1 MSHQIFA
8 IPALNDNYI
17 WAIAHPEKKSV
28 VIVDPGEATPVLDFL
43 TREQLTLEAILITHH
58 HWDHTNGIPEILAVA
73 EVPVYASARE
83 DVSFCDQPLTEKDIV
98 KIPRTELEFKVIEV
112 PGHTRGHVAYVGQGW
127 VFTGD
132 TLFTGGCGRL
142 FEGVPDQLYHSLLT
156 LAELPPDTQV
166 YCGHEYTKKNLD
178 FALVVDPT
186 NNKLKQRISQTQAI
200 LAQGLPTVPATIELE
215 RQTNPFLRCH
225 EPAIQQ
231 AAMAYCGH
239 ALADNVAVFAALRR
253 WKDEF

>member
-1 MSHQIFA
+1 
-8 IPALNDNYI
+8 
-17 WAIAHPEKKSV
+17 
-28 VIVDPGEATPVLDFL
+28 
-43 TREQLTLEAILITHH
+43 
-58 HWDHTNGIPEILAVA
+58 
-73 EVPVYASARE
+73 
-83 DVSFCDQPLTEKDIV
+83 
-98 KIPRTELEFKVIEV
+98 KIPRTGLEFKVIEV

-186 NNKLKQRISQTQAI
+186 NHKLKQRISQTQAI

-215 RQTNPFLRCH
+215 
-225 EPAIQQ
+225 
-231 AAMAYCGH
+231 
-239 ALADNVAVFAALRR
+239 
-253 WKDEF
+253 